1 MRLGSGLEI
10 LLRYL
15 KIKRTKNT
23 NNLPPWPN
31 THIIKFI
38 DLDPIEEYLED
49 RLVPIEDLKEF

>member
-15 KIKRTKNT
+15 RIKRTKIT
-23 NNLPPWPN
+23 NNLPQWPN
-31 THIIKFI
+31 THINKFV
-38 DLDPIEEYLED
+38 DLDPIEEYFED